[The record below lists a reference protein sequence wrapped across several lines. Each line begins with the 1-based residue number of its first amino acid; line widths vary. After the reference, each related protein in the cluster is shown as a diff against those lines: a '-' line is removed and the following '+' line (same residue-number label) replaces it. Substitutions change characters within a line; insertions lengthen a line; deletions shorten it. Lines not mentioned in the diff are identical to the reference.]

1 MSKQTW
7 TWTLVIVIAVVA
19 LALGAPPPSAADEHP
34 YRVRG
39 TIESVKGNELAVDT
53 REGEALDLTLT
64 DDTRVMVVRPTSL
77 DDIKQGDYVGLT
89 SVDSGGKRVAISAHI
104 FAEDLRGTAEGH
116 VPWDLVKEPNTMT
129 NATVAEVEEVGDQR
143 ELKVSYRQGE
153 GEQKTEGSQ
162 TIYVPDDLSVVRM
175 EKASDRSALQPGKRA
190 FLVVRDAADG
200 GPTVLAVIVG
210 EEGATPPM

>member
-1 MSKQTW
+1 M
-7 TWTLVIVIAVVA
+7 LMIAGAA
-19 LALGAPPPSAADEHP
+19 LALGATIPAGADEQKP

-39 TIESVKGNELAVDT
+39 TLESVEGNVLAVDT
-53 REGEALDLTLT
+53 REGEALDLTLK
-64 DDTRVMVVRPTSL
+64 DDTRVMVVRPASL

-104 FAEDLRGTAEGH
+104 FGEDLRGTAEGH

-143 ELKVSYRQGE
+143 ELKVSYKQGE

-162 TIYVPDDLSVVRM
+162 TIYVPDDLSVVKL
-175 EKASDRSALQPGKRA
+175 EKASDRSVLQPGKNA
-190 FLVVRDAADG
+190 FLVVRDDADG
-200 GPTVLAVIVG
+200 SRSVLAVIVG

>member
-1 MSKQTW
+1 MRRLGW
-7 TWTLVIVIAVVA
+7 AWMLMIVGATLAC
-19 LALGAPPPSAADEHP
+19 GAPLPAGADEQKP

-39 TIESVKGNELAVDT
+39 TLESVASDKLAVKT
-53 REGEALDLTLT
+53 REGEALDLTLQ
-64 DDTRVMVVRPTSL
+64 DDTRVMVVRPASL

-89 SVDSGGKRVAISAHI
+89 SVDAAGKRVAISVHI

-116 VPWDLVKEPNTMT
+116 GPWDLVKEPNTMT

-162 TIYVPDDLSVVRM
+162 TIYVPDDLAVVKM
-175 EKASDRSALQPGKRA
+175 EKASDRSVLEPGQRA

-200 GPTVLAVIVG
+200 SRTVLAVVVG
-210 EEGATPPM
+210 AEGATPPM